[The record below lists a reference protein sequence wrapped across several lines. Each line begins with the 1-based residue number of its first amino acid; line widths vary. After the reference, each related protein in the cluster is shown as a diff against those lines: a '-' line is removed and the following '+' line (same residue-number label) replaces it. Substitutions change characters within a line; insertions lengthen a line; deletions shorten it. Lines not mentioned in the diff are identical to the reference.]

1 MKIAIPKGRL
11 QAPVL
16 EALAGVDTLGGIHF
30 PSQRGY
36 RGASK
41 IPGIEAVL
49 IKPRA
54 IPQLLQLR
62 CFDIGFCGLDIL
74 CEAGEPDVI
83 SALDLGLN
91 PVHIVVAVPVS
102 KRDILEQPPKRPLVI
117 ATEYPNLAAQWAFKR
132 NLACIT
138 VQTYGGTEAYVPEI
152 ADIVIDCVE
161 TGATL
166 EANGLVRIE
175 ELFRSTTHMVANGV
189 SQFDEEI
196 AEIARQMMDIPQ
208 EERGTR

>member
-16 EALAGVDTLGGIHF
+16 EALSRIGSLGGIHF
-30 PSQRGY
+30 PDPRGY
-36 RGASK
+36 RGTSK

-54 IPQLLQLR
+54 IPQLLQLG

-74 CEAGEPDVI
+74 REAGEPDVI
-83 SALDLGLN
+83 SA
-91 PVHIVVAVPVS
+91 A
-102 KRDILEQPPKRPLVI
+102 
-117 ATEYPNLAAQWAFKR
+117 
-132 NLACIT
+132 
-138 VQTYGGTEAYVPEI
+138 
-152 ADIVIDCVE
+152 
-161 TGATL
+161 